1 MVRPLILLF
10 AAAIICSII
19 GEFMD
24 CTFREET
31 VPEDRRSCC
40 AVARL
45 DLVLVWDFAF
55 EGRDAVDACDSE
67 RLDRFFCFT
76 PGFILIKFS
85 IGRRLFLEKE
95 VQVGFQ

>member
-1 MVRPLILLF
+1 V
-10 AAAIICSII
+10 
-19 GEFMD
+19 
-24 CTFREET
+24 
-31 VPEDRRSCC
+31 V
-40 AVARL
+40 VRL

-55 EGRDAVDACDSE
+55 EGHDAVDACDSE

-76 PGFILIKFS
+76 PGSILIKFS